1 MEKPQK
7 NGTGSVFLAVN
18 ECVVGRR
25 RRLSETVV
33 IHAMVSQHKRPAP
46 AFDSDQSGQRPEL

>member
-7 NGTGSVFLAVN
+7 NSTGSVFLAVN

-25 RRLSETVV
+25 RRLSETVA
-33 IHAMVSQHKRPAP
+33 IHAMVSQSKQTAP
-46 AFDSDQSGQRPEL
+46 TFDPEQFGQRPEL